1 MIGAGIVGASIA
13 HHLAARGARVTV
25 LERERPAA
33 AASGRSFGW
42 INASFG
48 HPDAYQQ
55 LRYLAML
62 EYLRL
67 EREVPG
73 IQVNWSGS
81 LVWLPDA
88 AGDSLARLVR
98 AQQRRGYPV
107 RSVEAREFAALEP
120 RVRPAPAL
128 AAFAER
134 EAAVDP
140 AHTTVALLEAAQKSG
155 AQVRYPV
162 TVTGFDLHGDRL
174 RAVETGDG
182 AIGVDVAVLA
192 AGVDTPR
199 LAREAQLRVPLK
211 ESPALLLRTRPL
223 EQTAARILVTPQAQV
238 KQQVDGRVVV
248 GVGPRADLPAQS
260 PEGARETLAAAQT
273 ILPGL
278 TSADL
283 ESATPGLRPMPDDEL
298 PIVGFAG
305 PVGGV
310 YVAVTHSGVTL
321 AALIGRLVASEIL
334 EGAPCDWLAP
344 YRLSRF
350 GAGG

>member
-1 MIGAGIVGASIA
+1 M
-13 HHLAARGARVTV
+13 
-25 LERERPAA
+25 
-33 AASGRSFGW
+33 
-42 INASFG
+42 
-48 HPDAYQQ
+48 
-55 LRYLAML
+55 
-62 EYLRL
+62 
-67 EREVPG
+67 
-73 IQVNWSGS
+73 
-81 LVWLPDA
+81 
-88 AGDSLARLVR
+88 
-98 AQQRRGYPV
+98 
-107 RSVEAREFAALEP
+107 
-120 RVRPAPAL
+120 
-128 AAFAER
+128 
-134 EAAVDP
+134 
-140 AHTTVALLEAAQKSG
+140 
-155 AQVRYPV
+155 
-162 TVTGFDLHGDRL
+162 
-174 RAVETGDG
+174 
-182 AIGVDVAVLA
+182 
-192 AGVDTPR
+192 
-199 LAREAQLRVPLK
+199 
-211 ESPALLLRTRPL
+211 
-223 EQTAARILVTPQAQV
+223 

-248 GVGPRADLPAQS
+248 GVGPRAGLPAQS

>member
-1 MIGAGIVGASIA
+1 M
-13 HHLAARGARVTV
+13 

-120 RVRPAPAL
+120 SVRPAPAL

-155 AQVRYPV
+155 AQVAYPV

-238 KQQVDGRVVV
+238 KQQVDG
-248 GVGPRADLPAQS
+248 
-260 PEGARETLAAAQT
+260 
-273 ILPGL
+273 
-278 TSADL
+278 
-283 ESATPGLRPMPDDEL
+283 MPDGN
-298 PIVGFAG
+298 VSGFDR
-305 PVGGV
+305 GGV
-310 YVAVTHSGVTL
+310 AAPPPTPPAEPDQAGQHRQPDEQPGRGLSARSARPGRAGQARGAV
-321 AALIGRLVASEIL
+321 RL
-334 EGAPCDWLAP
+334 
-344 YRLSRF
+344 
-350 GAGG
+350 